1 MEFTKMTGLG
11 NDYLYINLI
20 DSKNQIANKD
30 MPKISRYMSNRHF
43 GIGADGIIL
52 IEKSNI
58 ADFKMRIFN
67 QDGSE
72 AEMCGNGIRGFA
84 KYVYDNKLATSKN
97 ISIETLAGIRTV
109 KVYTVNGKV
118 DLVEVNMGKASII
131 KNDDII
137 PENEKI
143 PIKLEFEIEGKK
155 LVGTFVSIGNPH
167 FVIFEKNIEKLNI
180 EKIGKVIENDKHF
193 PNRVNVEFATIIDRG
208 NIKMRVWER
217 GSGETYAC
225 GTGACASVKIANFYG
240 LVRENVKV
248 YLKGGKLD
256 IRINKATDEIYMTGV
271 TAKVF
276 DGTIKND
283 LVNIF

>member
-30 MPKISRYMSNRHF
+30 IPKISRYMSNRHF
-43 GIGADGIIL
+43 GVGADGIIL

-72 AEMCGNGIRGFA
+72 AQMCGNGIRGFA

-155 LVGTFVSIGNPH
+155 IVGTFVSIGNPH

>member
-30 MPKISRYMSNRHF
+30 IPKISRYMSNRHF
-43 GIGADGIIL
+43 GVGADGIIL

-72 AEMCGNGIRGFA
+72 AQMCGNGIRGFA

-167 FVIFEKNIEKLNI
+167 FVIVEKNIEKLNI

-256 IRINKATDEIYMTGV
+256 IRINKATDEIHMTGV

>member
-30 MPKISRYMSNRHF
+30 IPKISRYMSNRHF
-43 GIGADGIIL
+43 GVGADGIIL

-72 AEMCGNGIRGFA
+72 AQMCGNGIRGFA
-84 KYVYDNKLATSKN
+84 KYVYDNKLTTSKN

-256 IRINKATDEIYMTGV
+256 IRINKSTDEIYMTGV

>member
-30 MPKISRYMSNRHF
+30 IPKTSRYMSNRHF
-43 GIGADGIIL
+43 GVGADGIIL

-72 AEMCGNGIRGFA
+72 AQMCGNGIRGFA
-84 KYVYDNKLATSKN
+84 KYVYDNKLTTSKN

-167 FVIFEKNIEKLNI
+167 FVIVEKNIEKLNI

-256 IRINKATDEIYMTGV
+256 IRINKSTDEIYMTGV

>member
-30 MPKISRYMSNRHF
+30 IPKISRYMSNRHF
-43 GIGADGIIL
+43 GVGADGIIL

-72 AEMCGNGIRGFA
+72 AQMCGNGIRGFA
-84 KYVYDNKLATSKN
+84 KYVYDNKLTTSKN

-167 FVIFEKNIEKLNI
+167 FVIVEKNIEKLNI

-256 IRINKATDEIYMTGV
+256 IRINKSTDEIYMTGV

>member
-1 MEFTKMTGLG
+1 MEFTKMTGRG
-11 NDYLYINLI
+11 NDYLYINVI
-20 DSKNQIANKD
+20 DNKNQIANKD

-72 AEMCGNGIRGFA
+72 AQMCGNGIRGFA
-84 KYVYDNKLATSKN
+84 KYVYDNKLTTSKN

-167 FVIFEKNIEKLNI
+167 FVIVEKNIEKLNI

-256 IRINKATDEIYMTGV
+256 IRINKSTDEIYMTGV